1 MTIFELINALEIKT
15 STVFNLFL
23 SNNIH
28 SNNILLS
35 FFLFLIIDLNLLI
48 IAVAAQIF
56 ILIAKPT
63 IPTGIITKKA
73 KAEIE
78 MQTITVEAKIT
89 KCSIVLQI

>member
-1 MTIFELINALEIKT
+1 MQQYFTEF
-15 STVFNLFL
+15 LF
-23 SNNIH
+23 
-28 SNNILLS
+28 
-35 FFLFLIIDLNLLI
+35 FFLTIDLNLLI

-56 ILIAKPT
+56 ILIPKPT

-78 MQTITVEAKIT
+78 MQPITVEAEIT

>member
-1 MTIFELINALEIKT
+1 MAIFELINALEIKI

-23 SNNIH
+23 ANNIYC
-28 SNNILLS
+28 NNMPLS
-35 FFLFLIIDLNLLI
+35 FFFFLTIDLNLLI

-56 ILIAKPT
+56 ILIPKPT

-78 MQTITVEAKIT
+78 MQPDTIEGKMS
-89 KCSIVLQI
+89 KCLI

>member
-1 MTIFELINALEIKT
+1 MTIFELINALEIKI

-23 SNNIH
+23 ANNIYC
-28 SNNILLS
+28 NNMPLS
-35 FFLFLIIDLNLLI
+35 FFFFLTIDLNFLI

-56 ILIAKPT
+56 VLTAEHT

-78 MQTITVEAKIT
+78 MQPDTIEGKMN
-89 KCSIVLQI
+89 KCLI

>member
-1 MTIFELINALEIKT
+1 MTIFELINALEIKI

-23 SNNIH
+23 ANNIYC
-28 SNNILLS
+28 NNMPLS
-35 FFLFLIIDLNLLI
+35 FFFFLTIDLNLLI

-56 ILIAKPT
+56 ILIPKPT

-78 MQTITVEAKIT
+78 MQPDTIEGKMS
-89 KCSIVLQI
+89 KCLI